1 MVGRVTD
8 VRTVPLGG
16 QRFGSNDVIEVRA
29 PYDGTVIA
37 AVPTCGAEEVARA
50 VAAATMAH
58 RKGPL
63 AAWRRAEILDAAA
76 RLLAE
81 RRDAFARTIALEAA
95 KPIKTARIEAE
106 RAVSTFQFS
115 AAEART
121 LAGDVVPLDAS
132 SPGEGKLGF
141 TLRLPIGVVGAI
153 SPFNFPLNLV
163 AHKLAPAIAA
173 GCPVVLKPAS
183 QTPLS
188 AIALADLL
196 IDECGLPAEQLSV
209 VTGGGGSVGNALV
222 DHPDVAMITFTGSPD
237 VGWGIRA
244 RAPRK
249 KVGLELGNN
258 APVIIEADADWKVA
272 ADKIKVAGYSHA
284 GQSCISTQRLYVHRS
299 IAPAF
304 TDALAERVSSLVVG
318 DPLAEDTDVSALIS
332 EGERDRV
339 ASWVEEAVA
348 GGARVVT
355 GGTIGPDGVLVPT
368 LLADVAP
375 DMKVCAREVFGP
387 VVTIQAYDSL
397 DDALAL
403 ANQTDYGLQ
412 AAIFTA
418 DLASS
423 LKAVRALDFGGV
435 LVNEVPTWRAD
446 QMPYG
451 GVRDSGN
458 TREGPHYAVREMT
471 ELRVVILN
479 G

>member
-1 MVGRVTD
+1 MTDERALPLAGR
-8 VRTVPLGG
+8 
-16 QRFGSNDVIEVRA
+16 RFTAADAVEVKA
-29 PYDGTVIA
+29 PYDGAVIG
-37 AVPTCGAEEVARA
+37 AVPACGPEEVADAVKVA
-50 VAAATMAH
+50 VAAH
-58 RKGPL
+58 RAGPL
-63 AAWRRAEILDAAA
+63 PAWKRAEVLDAAA
-76 RLLAE
+76 RRLAE
-81 RRDAFARTIALEAA
+81 RRDDFARTIALEAA
-95 KPIKTARIEAE
+95 KPIKTARVEAE
-106 RAVSTFQFS
+106 RAVGTFQFA

-132 SPGEGKLGF
+132 APGEGKLGF

-188 AIALADLL
+188 ALNLADLL

-209 VTGGGGSVGNALV
+209 VTGGGGTVGNALV

-258 APVIIEADADWKVA
+258 APVIIEGDADWTTA
-272 ADKIKVAGYSHA
+272 ADKIKVAGFSHA
-284 GQSCISTQRLYVHRS
+284 GQSCISTQRIYVHRT
-299 IAPAF
+299 IAKAF
-304 TDALAERVSSLVVG
+304 TDALVERVDALVVG
-318 DPLAEDTDVSALIS
+318 DPLSDDTDVSALITP
-332 EGERDRV
+332 GERDRV
-339 ASWVEEAVA
+339 TAWLAEARS
-348 GGARVVT
+348 GGAKVAT
-355 GGTIGPDGVLVPT
+355 GGVVDGNGVLVPT
-368 LLADVAP
+368 VLTDVTP

-387 VVTIQAYDSL
+387 VVTVSPYDTL
-397 DDALAL
+397 DEALAL
-403 ANQTDYGLQ
+403 ANHTDYGLQ
-412 AAIFTA
+412 AAIFTS
-418 DLASS
+418 DLGAAMRS
-423 LKAVRALDFGGV
+423 VRALDFGGV

-471 ELRVVILN
+471 ELRVVVIN
-479 G
+479 A